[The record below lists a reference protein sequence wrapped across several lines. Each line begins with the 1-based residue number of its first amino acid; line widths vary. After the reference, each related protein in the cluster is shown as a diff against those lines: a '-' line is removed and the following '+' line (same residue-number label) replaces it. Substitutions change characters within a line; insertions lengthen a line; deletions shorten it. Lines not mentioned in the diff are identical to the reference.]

1 MPAFPLGTALLPGM
15 ALPLRIFE
23 PRYRAMMQAVMGAEA
38 PEFVVALIER
48 GSEVGGGEVRSDV
61 GCIARVLEATE
72 LPDGQWVVLAVG
84 VRRVR
89 VIEWLPDDPYPRAVV
104 ERWPEAP
111 AATAIGNDDL
121 AAATARVSEVLALA
135 AQLSGGDVPE
145 VTVDVDADPVLAT
158 YRLAAMAPLG
168 AADRYRLLIAPGPV
182 ERLQALYSA
191 LEDVEAMMK
200 FRLS

>member
-1 MPAFPLGTALLPGM
+1 MFPLGTTLLPG
-15 ALPLRIFE
+15 AGIPLQVFE
-23 PRYRAMMQAVMGAEA
+23 PRYRQMVIDILAADGPPEFGQALITHGAEA
-38 PEFVVALIER
+38 
-48 GSEVGGGEVRSDV
+48 GGGDERAAV
-61 GCIARVLEATE
+61 GTIARMVEIQAIG
-72 LPDGQWVVLAVG
+72 DGRYAFIAVG
-84 VRRVR
+84 TERIRV
-89 VIEWLPDDPYPRAVV
+89 VEWLPDDPYPRAVV
-104 ERWPEAP
+104 ERWPDSP

-145 VTVDVDADPVLAT
+145 VTVDEDTDPVLAT